1 MFRQL
6 SNLKHLGRL
15 RTNAATPRASKPK
28 LLKRHPELEI
38 PNLLEFVVAHHG
50 RPHSEFFFVQIGA
63 FDGRVADP
71 LYQLVHRHHWRG
83 VLVEPQLDMFEQL
96 QRNYAGQSGLQF
108 FQVAIGTRTE
118 EITFYT
124 RKTGGAQVASA
135 KRQLL
140 VKPGHPESDVHAMQL
155 PCWTF
160 QKLLQS
166 SGSPDHV
173 DLLQIDAEGWD
184 YEIIRSIDFAL
195 QKPAIIRYEHMVLS
209 EPERNGCLELLA
221 GQGYRFILEDVDT
234 TAVLCE
240 SATQNV
246 AA

>member
-83 VLVEPQLDMFEQL
+83 VLVEPQQ
-96 QRNYAGQSGLQF
+96 
-108 FQVAIGTRTE
+108 
-118 EITFYT
+118 
-124 RKTGGAQVASA
+124 
-135 KRQLL
+135 
-140 VKPGHPESDVHAMQL
+140 
-155 PCWTF
+155 
-160 QKLLQS
+160 
-166 SGSPDHV
+166 
-173 DLLQIDAEGWD
+173 
-184 YEIIRSIDFAL
+184 
-195 QKPAIIRYEHMVLS
+195 
-209 EPERNGCLELLA
+209 PER
-221 GQGYRFILEDVDT
+221 
-234 TAVLCE
+234 TAQAERKVTR
-240 SATQNV
+240 SAPQQAPLKSCDAPRP
-246 AA
+246 AAPCPDIPLSLGRA